1 MESRIQRVLL
11 TLALAGTALP
21 ALGAEPADLDLAP
34 LAVQEP
40 DRRAVQVD
48 EIDTEDFEFGV
59 FGGLMNTTD
68 FGTNPVSGV
77 RGSYHVT
84 EDLFVE
90 GSYGRTRLDR
100 TSFERLSGAA
110 EILTDDQ
117 RDVNYYSASVGYNV
131 LPGEAFLGSGRALK
145 GALYLVGGAGSTE
158 FGGEDRFT
166 LNFGVGY
173 RLIATDWLALHV
185 SARDHVLESDLLGTD
200 ETYHNLEFSGA
211 LTVFF

>member
-40 DRRAVQVD
+40 ERRAVQVD

-68 FGTNPVSGV
+68 FGTNTVSGV

-84 EDLFVE
+84 EDFFVE
-90 GSYGRTRLDR
+90 GTYGRTRLDR

-131 LPGEAFLGSGRALK
+131 LPGEAFLGSGRAFK

-185 SARDHVLESDLLGTD
+185 AARDHVFESDLLGTD

-211 LTVFF
+211 FTVFF